1 MAIVLG
7 LDAILMRG
15 PAGTTGSTEVK
26 NVKDLT
32 LNLESG
38 DADVTTRATKGWRAS
53 VATLKEAS
61 LEFNILYDTED
72 EDYNAFADA
81 YFNNTPMALFV
92 TDGNGTGLD
101 ADFSI
106 TGFSIEQPLEEALSH
121 GLGTCAA
128 VDQGKRRRCR
138 RIRASVSP
146 YAGNQ
151 SSKEQLTHENFHGQ
165 YRPNLDAL
173 GHGRHDQ
180 TGARPLRCG
189 SGKHHHHGERE
200 NAERRTAGT
209 SCG

>member
-15 PAGTTGSTEVK
+15 PAGSTGSTEVK

-81 YFNNTPMALFV
+81 YFNNV

-106 TGFSIEQPLEEALSH
+106 TGFSIEQPLEEALSVSV
-121 GLGTCAA
+121 TAKPTA
-128 VDQGKRRRCR
+128 SE
-138 RIRASVSP
+138 RAP
-146 YAGNQ
+146 Q
-151 SSKEQLTHENFHGQ
+151 WTK
-165 YRPNLDAL
+165 
-173 GHGRHDQ
+173 
-180 TGARPLRCG
+180 G
-189 SGKHHHHGERE
+189 SGGGE
-200 NAERRTAGT
+200 
-209 SCG
+209 